1 MSEKIYLKL
10 KIVIL
15 GDSSTNKTKFL
26 STFSENQEQSLT
38 TLGLS

>member
-15 GDSSTNKTKFL
+15 GDSSTNKTEFL
-26 STFSENQEQSLT
+26 SIFSGNQEQSLT
-38 TLGLS
+38 TLGLP